1 MTEEEKKNENTI
13 SEEFKKLIKDFI
25 LDIVNTFPEVKP
37 LINKWWKDETYFLN
51 IEDENER
58 KKSYDESQ
66 EKTMIFLFNYC
77 NKKLPPRFFDILYQN
92 EEIFK
97 EDSEIDTEFLPH
109 IHFKNLWNFDITQKT
124 KETIWKYLQLILF
137 SIIGT
142 LKDKELFGDTAKL
155 FEGINENEF
164 RNKLEETLSNMQN
177 LFNFD
182 ENEETNDEQSEEES
196 SGIGKGSINMDNIPN
211 AKELHEH
218 ITGMLDGKLGRLA
231 TEIAEE
237 TASEFNIDMENI
249 NDTKNIFSNLMKNPT
264 KLMGLVKNI
273 GDKLDKKIKSGEIK
287 ESELILEATEMMNKM
302 KNMGGMDGMGDIQAM
317 LSKMG
322 LGGKGS
328 KLNMNAMQSQLNK
341 NLKTA
346 KMKER
351 LREKSELNNKMKENE
366 ILENLMKDNIKEKSL
381 TDEELISF
389 FKSGEKVEKT
399 PRKNNKNKKNK

>member
-1 MTEEEKKNENTI
+1 
-13 SEEFKKLIKDFI
+13 
-25 LDIVNTFPEVKP
+25 
-37 LINKWWKDETYFLN
+37 
-51 IEDENER
+51 
-58 KKSYDESQ
+58 
-66 EKTMIFLFNYC
+66 
-77 NKKLPPRFFDILYQN
+77 
-92 EEIFK
+92 
-97 EDSEIDTEFLPH
+97 
-109 IHFKNLWNFDITQKT
+109 
-124 KETIWKYLQLILF
+124 
-137 SIIGT
+137 
-142 LKDKELFGDTAKL
+142 
-155 FEGINENEF
+155 
-164 RNKLEETLSNMQN
+164 
-177 LFNFD
+177 
-182 ENEETNDEQSEEES
+182 
-196 SGIGKGSINMDNIPN
+196 MDNIPN